1 MAYADLAWLAPHND
15 AFRIKSQMRCTA
27 FAIGRENRGS
37 VAVAQIHEFEK
48 RVGLFGFE
56 VQVAKLV
63 HRQDIVAPE
72 TIEQP

>member
-1 MAYADLAWLAPHND
+1 
-15 AFRIKSQMRCTA
+15 
-27 FAIGRENRGS
+27 

-72 TIEQP
+72 TKIIASAGTGMGHQAERARIILSTASLAG